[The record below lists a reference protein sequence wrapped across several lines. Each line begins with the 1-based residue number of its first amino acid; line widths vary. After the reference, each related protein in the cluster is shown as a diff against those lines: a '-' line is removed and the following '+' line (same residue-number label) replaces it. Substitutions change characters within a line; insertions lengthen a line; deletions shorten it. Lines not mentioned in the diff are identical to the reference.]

1 MAFTPI
7 PEVLADIRAGRMVVL
22 VDDENREN
30 EGDLCMAAEF
40 ATPEAINFMARFG
53 RGLICLALTD
63 ERCEALD
70 LPMQVAHNTARFQT
84 AFTVSI
90 DAATGI
96 TTGISAADRART
108 IEICLRKDTRPA
120 DLVRPGHIFPLRARR
135 GGVLERAGQTEGG
148 VDLARLAGC
157 QPAGVICE
165 IMNDDGTMARLPQ
178 LHEFCKTHGLKLASV
193 EDLIEYR
200 RRHEKLIEKVTVTD
214 MPTKYGM
221 FRAHLYRSLTDEY
234 LHIALCA
241 GGVGEPGPD
250 GRPVTQ
256 PDPVLIRVHSECL
269 TGDIFGSLRCD
280 CGDQLQAALKQIAAA
295 GKGVLL
301 YIRQE
306 GRGIGLANK
315 LKAYALQDQ
324 GQDTVEANHSLG
336 LPADLRHYGT
346 GCQILTDLGLRKL
359 RVLTNNPK
367 KLVALAGYGLE
378 MVERVPIAIPP
389 NPANA
394 RYLQTKKDKLGHLLG
409 DAESP

>member
-1 MAFTPI
+1 MPFTPI
-7 PEVLADIRAGRMVVL
+7 PEVLDEIRAGRMIVL

-40 ATPEAINFMARFG
+40 ATPEAVNFMARFG
-53 RGLICLALTD
+53 RGLICLALTE
-63 ERCEALD
+63 ERCLALD
-70 LPMQVAHNTARFQT
+70 LPMQVARNTSRFET

-108 IEICLRKDTRPA
+108 IDLCLRKDARPS

-148 VDLARLAGC
+148 VDLARLAGL

-165 IMNDDGTMARLPQ
+165 IMNDDGTMARLPE
-178 LHEFCKTHGLKLASV
+178 LHEFCARHKIKLASV

-200 RRHEKLIEKVTVTD
+200 RHTEKLIEKVAVAD
-214 MPTKYGM
+214 MPTRFGT
-221 FRAHLYRSLTDEY
+221 FRAHLYRSMTDEY

-250 GRPVTQ
+250 GRTPTQ
-256 PDPVLIRVHSECL
+256 ADPVLVRVHSECL

-280 CGDQLQAALKQIAAA
+280 CGDQLQSALRQISEA

-315 LKAYALQDQ
+315 MKAYALQDQ

-336 LPADLRHYGT
+336 LPADLRHYGI
-346 GCQILTDLGLRKL
+346 GCQILMDLGVRKL

-367 KLVALAGYGLE
+367 KLVALHGYGLE

-389 NPANA
+389 NSSNA
-394 RYLQTKKDKLGHLLG
+394 RYLQVKKEKLGHLIG
-409 DAESP
+409 EDDQP

>member
-1 MAFTPI
+1 MSFTPI
-7 PEVLADIRAGRMVVL
+7 PEVLADIRAGKMVVL

-30 EGDLCMAAEF
+30 EGDLCMAADL
-40 ATPEAINFMARFG
+40 ATPESVNFMARFG
-53 RGLICLALTD
+53 RGLVCLALTE
-63 ERCEALD
+63 ERCLALD
-70 LPMQVAHNTARFQT
+70 LPPQVSRNTSRFET
-84 AFTVSI
+84 AFTVSV

-108 IEICLRKDTRPA
+108 IEICLRKDARPS
-120 DLVRPGHIFPLRARR
+120 DLVRPGHIFPLRSRR
-135 GGVLERAGQTEGG
+135 GGVLERAGQTEGA
-148 VDLARLAGC
+148 VDLARLAGL

-165 IMNDDGTMARLPQ
+165 ILNEDGTMSRLPE
-178 LHEFCKTHGLKLASV
+178 LRAFCAKYNLKLASV

-200 RRHEKLIEKVTVTD
+200 RRNEKLIEKVAVAD
-214 MPTKYGM
+214 MPTRFGNY
-221 FRAHLYRSLTDEY
+221 RAHLYRSLTDEY

-250 GRPVTQ
+250 GTAAPQ
-256 PDPVLIRVHSECL
+256 PGPVLVRVHSECL

-280 CGDQLQAALKQIAAA
+280 CGDQLQSALRQITEA

-315 LKAYALQDQ
+315 MKAYALQDT

-336 LPADLRHYGT
+336 LPADLRHYGI
-346 GCQILTDLGLRKL
+346 GCQILMDLGVRKL

-367 KLVALAGYGLE
+367 KLVALHGYGLE
-378 MVERVPIAIPP
+378 MVERVPIAVPS

-394 RYLQTKKDKLGHLLG
+394 RYLQAKKDKLGHLLG
-409 DAESP
+409 GPDSP